1 MKITPTHVSLNQG
14 EVYDAIM
21 MYLNESGI
29 HTSNRIDIIGI
40 LPQSITIPL
49 FRDDSVYLQR
59 PLDLRGKPKA
69 LR

>member
-1 MKITPTHVSLNQG
+1 MKITPTYVSLSQD
-14 EVYDAIM
+14 EICDAIM

-29 HTSNRIDIIGI
+29 YTSNRIDIIGI

-59 PLDLRGKPKA
+59 PLDLTSAQKF
-69 LR
+69 